1 MNSKLIKELPELVR
15 NDVISDKVSQN
26 IQKYYEGKGASS
38 SNKLFIVFGVLGAA
52 LIGIGILLILAHNWD
67 DFSRVVKTIIA
78 FTPLLI
84 GQLCVGYSLLKK
96 KGRTWKEASG
106 TFLFFGIGI
115 SMALISQVYN
125 IPGDFGTYLLT
136 WVVLSLPL
144 IYLLKSNSLALLH
157 VVFLTYY
164 SCEYGYGF
172 GGYNP
177 SPWLYFPLIFAVL
190 PFYFNLLK
198 QDATKNMVAIL
209 HWILPLSSIIVLG
222 SFIKTE
228 WEFLPLMYII
238 LFGLIYNIGSSSILK
253 QERLRRNGYLV
264 LGSLGTVILLL
275 IMSFKDIWKEL
286 SFEVLMDS
294 QEFYIV
300 VALFVTAISVMMYS
314 INKRKKNE
322 HSNLFKYVFVVFTI
336 LFFVGITSPG
346 IATIGVNVLVF
357 VLGIIAIKKGTD
369 EQHFG
374 VLNYGLLTI
383 TTLIICRFFDTDL
396 SFVVR
401 GLLFVVIGVGFF
413 LANYIMLKQKNRKVI
428 MK

>member
-15 NDVISDKVSQN
+15 NDIISDEVSHN
-26 IQKYYEGKGASS
+26 IQKYYEGKGATSP
-38 SNKLFIVFGVLGAA
+38 NKLFVVFGVLGAA

-67 DFSRVVKTIIA
+67 NFSRVVKTIIA
-78 FTPLLI
+78 FAPLLI
-84 GQLCVGYSLLKK
+84 GQLCVGYSILKK

-115 SMALISQVYN
+115 SMALISQIYN

-136 WVVLSLPL
+136 WVVLILPL
-144 IYLLKSNSLALLH
+144 IYVLKSNSLALLH

-177 SPWLYFPLIFAVL
+177 SPWLYFPLIFAVF
-190 PFYFNLLK
+190 PFYYNLLK
-198 QDATKNMVAIL
+198 QDGTKNMVAIL
-209 HWILPLSSIIVLG
+209 HWILPLSSVIVLG
-222 SFIKTE
+222 AFIKTE
-228 WEFLPLMYII
+228 WELLPLMYII

-264 LGSLGTVILLL
+264 IGSLGTVVLLL
-275 IMSFKDIWKEL
+275 IMSFKDVWKEL
-286 SFEVLMDS
+286 SFEILMDT
-294 QEFYIV
+294 QEFYVV
-300 VALFVTAISVMMYS
+300 VALFAFTISVIMYS
-314 INKRKKNE
+314 VNKRKKE
-322 HSNLFKYVFVVFTI
+322 YLNLFKYAFIVFSV
-336 LFFVGITSPG
+336 LFFIGITSPG
-346 IATIGVNVLVF
+346 IATIGVNILVF
-357 VLGIIAIKKGTD
+357 AFGIIAIKKGTD
-369 EQHFG
+369 GQHFG
-374 VLNYGLLTI
+374 ILNYGLLII

-413 LANYIMLKQKNRKVI
+413 LTNYIMLKQKNRKVI
-428 MK
+428 IK

>member
-1 MNSKLIKELPELVR
+1 MNSKFIKELTELVR
-15 NDVISDKVSQN
+15 NDIISDEVSKN
-26 IQKYYEGKGASS
+26 IQKYYEGKQAATP
-38 SNKLFIVFGVLGAA
+38 NKLFVVFGVIGAA

-67 DFSRVVKTIIA
+67 DFSRSIKTIIA
-78 FTPLLI
+78 FVPLLI
-84 GQLCVGYSLLKK
+84 GQLCVGYALLKK

-115 SMALISQVYN
+115 SMALVSQVYN
-125 IPGDFGTYLLT
+125 IPGDFGTFLLT
-136 WVVLSLPL
+136 WIVLSLPL

-172 GGYNP
+172 RDYNP
-177 SPWLYFPLIFAVL
+177 SPWLYFPLVLAVL
-190 PFYFNLLK
+190 PFYLNLLK
-198 QDATKNMVAIL
+198 QYSTKNMVAIL
-209 HWILPLSSIIVLG
+209 HWILPLSSVIVMG
-222 SFIKTE
+222 AFIKTE
-228 WEFLPLMYII
+228 WEFLPLIYII
-238 LFGLIYNIGSSSILK
+238 LFGLIYNIGSSSVLK

-275 IMSFKDIWKEL
+275 VMSFKDVWKEL
-286 SFEVLMDS
+286 SFEVLMDT

-300 VALFVTAISVMMYS
+300 LALFVTVLSVMVYS
-314 INKRKKNE
+314 INKSKE
-322 HSNLFKYVFVVFTI
+322 GHLNLFKYVFIAFTI
-336 LFFVGITSPG
+336 LFFIGITSPG

-357 VLGIIAIKKGTD
+357 ALGIIAIKKGAD
-369 EQHFG
+369 GHHFG
-374 VLNYGLLTI
+374 ILNYGLLII

-413 LANYIMLKQKNRKVI
+413 LANYIMLKQKNIK
-428 MK
+428 

>member
-15 NDVISDKVSQN
+15 NDIISEEVSYN
-26 IQKYYEGKGASS
+26 IQKYYKGKQAATP
-38 SNKLFIVFGVLGAA
+38 NKLFVVFGVLGAA

-67 DFSRVVKTIIA
+67 DFSRSIKTIIA
-78 FTPLLI
+78 FVPLVI
-84 GQLCVGYSLLKK
+84 GQLCVGYALLKK
-96 KGRTWKEASG
+96 KGKAWKEASG

-115 SMALISQVYN
+115 SMALVSQIYN

-177 SPWLYFPLIFAVL
+177 SPWLYLPLLLAVL

-198 QDATKNMVAIL
+198 QNATKNMVAIL
-209 HWILPLSSIIVLG
+209 HWILPLSSVIVMG
-222 SFIKTE
+222 TFIKTK
-228 WEFLPLMYII
+228 WEFMPLMYII
-238 LFGLIYNIGSSSILK
+238 LFGLIYNIGTSSILK
-253 QERLRRNGYLV
+253 HERLRRNGYLV

-275 IMSFKDIWKEL
+275 IMSFKDVWKEL
-286 SFEVLMDS
+286 SFDFLMDT
-294 QEFYIV
+294 QEFYVV
-300 VALFVTAISVMMYS
+300 VALFVMAISVMLFS
-314 INKRKKNE
+314 NNQHKKE
-322 HSNLFKYVFVVFTI
+322 HSNLFKYVFIAFSI
-336 LFFVGITSPG
+336 LFFVGVTSPG
-346 IATIGVNVLVF
+346 IATIGVNILVF
-357 VLGIIAIKKGTD
+357 ALGIIAIKKGTD
-369 EQHFG
+369 NQHFG
-374 VLNYGLLTI
+374 VLNYGLLII

-396 SFVVR
+396 SFVIR

-413 LANYIMLKQKNRKVI
+413 LANYIMLKQKNRKEI

>member
-15 NDVISDKVSQN
+15 NDIISDEVSQN
-26 IQKYYEGKGASS
+26 IQKYYEGKGGASP
-38 SNKLFIVFGVLGAA
+38 NKLFIVFGVLGAA

-67 DFSRVVKTIIA
+67 GFSRAVKTIIA
-78 FTPLLI
+78 FAPLLI
-84 GQLCVGYSLLKK
+84 GQLSVGYALLKK
-96 KGRTWKEASG
+96 KGRAWKEASG

-115 SMALISQVYN
+115 SMALVSQVYN
-125 IPGDFGTYLLT
+125 IPGDFGAYLLT

-144 IYLLKSNSLALLH
+144 VYMLKSNSLALLH

-209 HWILPLSSIIVLG
+209 HWILPLSSVIVLG
-222 SFIKTE
+222 AFIKTE
-228 WEFLPLMYII
+228 WEFLPLIYII
-238 LFGLIYNIGSSSILK
+238 LFGLIYNIGSTSILK
-253 QERLRRNGYLV
+253 QEQLKRNGYLII
-264 LGSLGTVILLL
+264 GSLGTVILLL
-275 IMSFKDIWKEL
+275 IMSFKDVWKEL
-286 SFEVLMDS
+286 SFEVLIGA
-294 QEFYIV
+294 QEFYMV
-300 VALFVTAISVMMYS
+300 LALFVMAISVMMVS
-314 INKRKKNE
+314 ITTRKNE
-322 HSNLFKYVFVVFTI
+322 RSNLFKYVFIAFTV
-336 LFFVGITSPG
+336 LFFIGTTSPG

-357 VLGIIAIKKGTD
+357 VLGIIAIKKGA
-369 EQHFG
+369 EGQHFG
-374 VLNYGLLTI
+374 ILNYGLLII
-383 TTLIICRFFDTDL
+383 TALIICRFFDTDL

-413 LANYIMLKQKNRKVI
+413 LTNYIMLKQKNKKVI
-428 MK
+428 TK